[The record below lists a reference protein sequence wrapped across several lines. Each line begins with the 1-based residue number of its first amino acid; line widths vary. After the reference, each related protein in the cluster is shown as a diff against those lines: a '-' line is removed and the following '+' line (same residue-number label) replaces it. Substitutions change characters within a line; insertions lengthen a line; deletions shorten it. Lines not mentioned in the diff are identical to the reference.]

1 MALWT
6 KRKKGGSL
14 AVPVLVAAGLV
25 LSVGAFVQMR
35 HASREVEDALLERQA
50 IQLHAVL
57 KERIDS
63 HALLLRAMRS
73 PFSGTMPVSREGF
86 ADAVRP
92 MLPLFPSLRA
102 VGWARRVT
110 AAEAPGLELEMRL
123 AGLLDFAVRNV
134 AGPSLPAMAPEED
147 LFVNVLLEPVD
158 RVSFGFGINIAS
170 MQGRAPVLDK
180 SCATGEMAAA
190 DALPPPEG
198 EGIGR
203 EFILYLPVYRR
214 GPEQDDPAQRCAKL
228 TGFLWAVF
236 SVDQLLKE
244 AVDRVRPAQGDV
256 SVQDPAAP
264 DGRWILSVRSEGGAS
279 AHAPLPDEP
288 VLTEGETF
296 RHDLDVG
303 GLRWQVVLAVPPA
316 PLVARSDYAALAVL
330 GMGILLTLALAGYTR
345 REARAKSLLQ
355 TEARARAAMARALRE
370 SEERFRLALRHSRV
384 AVFSQDRNLRYIW
397 MYNPQAPRPAEVYIG
412 RTHADLYSPEDAAK
426 LDAAK
431 RPVLETGV
439 GTRQEVRV
447 TSLGRDQVFDLIVEP
462 LRDDAGAIV
471 GVICASIDITE
482 GVMIREALAEAHADA
497 ERANL
502 AKSRFLAAASHD
514 LRQPFQAMSL
524 FHHILS
530 ARLTDPKQLEVAA
543 KLGEALTAG
552 NTLLNT
558 LLDTSALEAGTVKPR
573 PTAFPFQDIA
583 DRLTTEIADQA
594 AGKGLALRM
603 VPTSA
608 IVRSDP
614 VLLERMVRNLLVNA
628 LRYTVTGRILLG
640 CRRRGDR
647 LVIEVWDTGPGIPP
661 DQQQRIFEDFYRCG
675 TDQPDA
681 GRGLGLGLS
690 IVRRTAQIL
699 DHGVGVRST
708 VGKGTVFSIAV
719 PLIGDRHNPPAPES
733 EPAVASA

>member
-1 MALWT
+1 MAFWA
-6 KRKKGGSL
+6 KQRKGGSL
-14 AVPVLVAAGLV
+14 AVPVLVAAGLA
-25 LSVGAFVQMR
+25 LSAGAFVQMR
-35 HASREVEDALLERQA
+35 QASREVEGALLERQA
-50 IQLHAVL
+50 IQLHDAL

-86 ADAVRP
+86 ADATRP

-110 AAEAPGLELEMRL
+110 AVEAPGLEVEMRL

-134 AGPSLPAMAPEED
+134 AGPPPSAMAPGED
-147 LFVNVLLEPVD
+147 LFVNVLLEPVE
-158 RVSFGFGINIAS
+158 RASFGFGINIAS
-170 MQGRAPVLDK
+170 VPDRVPVLGK
-180 SCATGEMAAA
+180 SCATGAMVAA
-190 DALPPPEG
+190 DALTPP
-198 EGIGR
+198 GR
-203 EFILYLPVYRR
+203 EGLGRGFILYLPVYRR
-214 GPEQDDPAQRCAKL
+214 GAERDDPAQRCAEMA
-228 TGFLWAVF
+228 GFLWAVF
-236 SVDQLLKE
+236 GVDQLLKE
-244 AVDRVRPAQGDV
+244 AVDRVRPAHGDV
-256 SVQDPAAP
+256 YVLDTVAP
-264 DGRWILSVRSEGGAS
+264 EGKRVLSAWSEGGAVVRPPS
-279 AHAPLPDEP
+279 PAES
-288 VLTEGETF
+288 VLTGVKTF

-316 PLVARSDYAALAVL
+316 PLIARTDYAALAVL
-330 GMGILLTLALAGYTR
+330 AMGILLTLGLAGYTR
-345 REARAKSLLQ
+345 REAQAKRLLQ

-397 MYNPQAPRPAEVYIG
+397 MYNPQTPRPAEVYIG

-431 RPVLETGV
+431 RPVLETGI
-439 GTRQEVRV
+439 GSRQEVRV
-447 TSLGRDQVFDLIVEP
+447 TSLGREQVFDLIVEP
-462 LRDDAGAIV
+462 LRDDTGV
-471 GVICASIDITE
+471 VTGVICASIDITE
-482 GVMIREALAEAHADA
+482 GVLIREALAEAHAEA
-497 ERANL
+497 ESANL

-530 ARLTDPKQLEVAA
+530 ARLTDPKQQEVAV
-543 KLGEALTAG
+543 KLGEALATG
-552 NTLLNT
+552 NTLLNN
-558 LLDTSALEAGTVKPR
+558 LLDTSALESGTVKPR
-573 PTAFPFQDIA
+573 PQSFPFQEIA
-583 DRLTTEIADQA
+583 DRLATEIADQA
-594 AGKGLALRM
+594 TGKGLSLRM

-608 IVRSDP
+608 IVHSDP

-628 LRYTVTGRILLG
+628 LRYTVSGRILLG
-640 CRRRGDR
+640 CRRRGGQ
-647 LVIEVWDTGPGIPP
+647 LAIEVWDTGPGIPA

-675 TDQPDA
+675 ADQPDA

-699 DHGVGVRST
+699 GHRVGVRST

-719 PLIGDRHNPPAPES
+719 PLVGDRHNPPEPES